1 MEQMGRSKGKRSG
14 RGPVL
19 LLLILI
25 IAVGLMAFMRTSYFS
40 IKDIRV
46 QGNSFVDKQ
55 EIMRYSGIS
64 PGMNILTVKL
74 KEAEEAIKTH
84 PYILDTQVQRIMP
97 DTIEITVKERDLV
110 GYIPYLG
117 SYLLVDSEGM
127 VISATARVPVEGLP
141 VYKGI
146 KVQDFQANEI
156 LDIDNIQIFD
166 KIIYI
171 SKCIANNLAGY
182 APIEVNIENPEDII
196 IRLGDRFALRVGD
209 TEDLDYKLEYSNTIL
224 EKLYSQEVGG
234 EIDVTHGGNAFFR
247 PW

>member
-1 MEQMGRSKGKRSG
+1 MGRSKGKRSG
-14 RGPVL
+14 KGPVL

-46 QGNSFVDKQ
+46 QGNSFVDEQ

-64 PGMNILTVKL
+64 PGMNILSLKL
-74 KEAEEAIKTH
+74 KEAAEALQTH
-84 PYILDTQVQRIMP
+84 PYILSAKIQRIMP

-110 GYIPYLG
+110 GYLPYLG

-127 VISATARVPVEGLP
+127 IISATAQVPVEGLP

-146 KVQDFQANEI
+146 KLQDFRVNEI
-156 LDIDNIQIFD
+156 LAIDNIQIFD

-171 SKCIANNLAGY
+171 SACIANNLARY

-196 IRLGDRFALRVGD
+196 IRLGERFALRVGD
-209 TEDLDYKLEYSNTIL
+209 TEGLDYKLEYSNTIL
-224 EKLYSQEVGG
+224 EKLYSQDVGG
-234 EIDVTHGGNAFFR
+234 EIDVTHEGNAFFR